1 MAAPTPVSALL
12 HAATI
17 MVSGIFFIL
26 RLTRALFL
34 TSTEG
39 KGGNHAGC
47 SRNVAL
53 LASYWSI
60 IIGVNVAY
68 VILCIISTLLKQGC
82 GTG

>member
-47 SRNVAL
+47 SRNVQVSWTQAK
-53 LASYWSI
+53 
-60 IIGVNVAY
+60 VNN
-68 VILCIISTLLKQGC
+68 VIPD
-82 GTG
+82 TGRNDR